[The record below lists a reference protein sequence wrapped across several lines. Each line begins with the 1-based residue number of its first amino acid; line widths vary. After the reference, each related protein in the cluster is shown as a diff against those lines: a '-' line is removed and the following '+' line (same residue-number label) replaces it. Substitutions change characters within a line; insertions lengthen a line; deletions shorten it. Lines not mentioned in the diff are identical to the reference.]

1 MRFDWYQAT
10 IPENPIVLVDTL
22 KAALAAGGE
31 VVEGRGRHNY
41 HQSFRINDAQGFR
54 VAEVLAGGK
63 NGNPN
68 VTASGEVTSAF
79 VEVVR
84 SCWPSHRVT
93 RFDSAEDFA
102 KEGALDG
109 LEAICRGVA
118 KELRVKGRAVV
129 PDDPTE
135 GKTYYMG
142 APTSDNRVRLY
153 DKTAETRRKLPESR
167 HAEIPDHWA
176 RLEVQVRP
184 RKEWKAYAAQ
194 ATPEQ
199 AWGFA
204 AWTHELAQRAFSLS
218 IDRINMYAGKESDD
232 ERAFRYLVIQYG
244 PLLERLVRDVGSWE
258 CVGLTI
264 RDAIEERKSGRG
276 AANDET

>member
-10 IPENPIVLVDTL
+10 IPEHPIVLVDTV
-22 KAALAAGGE
+22 KAALAPGGQ

-54 VAEVLAGGK
+54 VAEVLAGGN
-63 NGNPN
+63 NGDPN
-68 VTASGEVTSAF
+68 ITASGEVTPAF
-79 VEVVR
+79 VDVVR

-153 DKTAETRRKLPESR
+153 DKTAETRRKLPECR

-184 RKEWKAYAAQ
+184 IKEWKAYAAQ
-194 ATPEQ
+194 ATPEE

-204 AWTHELAQRAFSLS
+204 GWTHELAKRAFSLD
-218 IDRINMYAGKESDD
+218 IARVTMKAGRETDD
-232 ERAFRYLVIQYG
+232 ERAFRHLVIQYG
-244 PLLERLVRDVGSWE
+244 PLLERVMKEVGTWE

-264 RDAIEERKSGRG
+264 RDALEERRR
-276 AANDET
+276 NQQR